1 MKKGVLII
9 IPILI
14 LVAAGIFFAKP
25 KGLKIETYTVKK
37 EAVKDVYKEDGV
49 VSFGDTQSIL
59 SKVSG
64 SILSI
69 EVEEN
74 QEVKKGDVLITI
86 DSRELV
92 SQKEMLIAN
101 KSGLTAKKEESDIQ
115 RLMSA
120 SPTEY
125 LKNVRQGL
133 ETAQIA
139 YETAQTD
146 LSAKQ
151 ELFNAGAISKAE
163 FDLSRTNLENAKNTF
178 ESSKNRYQGAE
189 SYLNE
194 LKKSGLSEKE
204 INTKFYESIDKQID
218 ANIASNDEQ
227 IKQLDLKIA
236 DCTITALA
244 DGIVSS
250 IPVKGMTGVT
260 AGIEVVRINENSS
273 KLQVKSKVLSDIVPY
288 LNVGDEVVLKFE
300 FRGKEFETTGKI
312 SKIYDFANEGK
323 SALGLNEYRVDV
335 VIDIDNV
342 DNSDNKEIGLKDIKN
357 GYSTEVEYK
366 LFSSDS
372 AITVPVSAL
381 FEEDNKN
388 YVFKIVD
395 SKAVKTEVKIDYT
408 SSTFSVI
415 SEGLL
420 EGDEIAAIAD
430 NEKLSGGVKI
440 IKK

>member
-1 MKKGVLII
+1 M
-9 IPILI
+9 
-14 LVAAGIFFAKP
+14 
-25 KGLKIETYTVKK
+25 
-37 EAVKDVYKEDGV
+37 
-49 VSFGDTQSIL
+49 
-59 SKVSG
+59 
-64 SILSI
+64 
-69 EVEEN
+69 
-74 QEVKKGDVLITI
+74 
-86 DSRELV
+86 
-92 SQKEMLIAN
+92 
-101 KSGLTAKKEESDIQ
+101 
-115 RLMSA
+115 
-120 SPTEY
+120 
-125 LKNVRQGL
+125 
-133 ETAQIA
+133 
-139 YETAQTD
+139 
-146 LSAKQ
+146 
-151 ELFNAGAISKAE
+151 
-163 FDLSRTNLENAKNTF
+163 
-178 ESSKNRYQGAE
+178 
-189 SYLNE
+189 
-194 LKKSGLSEKE
+194 
-204 INTKFYESIDKQID
+204 
-218 ANIASNDEQ
+218 
-227 IKQLDLKIA
+227 
-236 DCTITALA
+236 
-244 DGIVSS
+244 
-250 IPVKGMTGVT
+250 
-260 AGIEVVRINENSS
+260 
-273 KLQVKSKVLSDIVPY
+273 
-288 LNVGDEVVLKFE
+288 VLKFE

-430 NEKLSGGVKI
+430 NEKLSDGVKV